1 MDCERCTGGV
11 ALYRAYTDQINMKVC
26 EPCAR
31 EARRLGIAV
40 EVLQSENKVAYASHS
55 AASGWS
61 FEVGNS

>member
-40 EVLQSENKVAYASHS
+40 EVLQSINNAAYASYS
-55 AASGWS
+55 TGSGCS
-61 FEVGNS
+61 